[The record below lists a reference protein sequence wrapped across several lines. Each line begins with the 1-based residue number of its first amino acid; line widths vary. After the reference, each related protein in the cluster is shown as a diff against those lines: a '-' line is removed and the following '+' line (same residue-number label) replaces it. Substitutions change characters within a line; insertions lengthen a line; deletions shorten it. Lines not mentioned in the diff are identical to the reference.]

1 MTEYI
6 TCSELKIKCNIKIS
20 RLRHL
25 SIRESIGTHA
35 MAEITADIEPG
46 SLDLSC
52 EELNNQPLMICSVK
66 DLKELL
72 IFSGV
77 IGKIRIEKESAY
89 DLLYLSAYS
98 LSWLMDLERKNRSF
112 QDCNE
117 SVLGLIQKIVRE
129 NSFNLL
135 CSAEDKAVTNPFIQY
150 EETDWEFLLRLSTHV
165 HAPFIAA
172 CDYKGRGIYLGF
184 QENRVPLE
192 LSVTGERWCMDSEC
206 KKSINWRTREAA
218 YYEVDTVQILHL
230 GQCVSYRDEIL
241 WPYHVRLN
249 LQNGHFR
256 CTCKLAGKNHNMF
269 PTIYNP
275 HIKGISLAGTVL
287 ERKEEAI
294 RIHLDIDEEQD
305 AGMAY
310 LYPWFPENGNMAYC
324 MPETGSRVRLLIPG
338 EDERKAVGIHCV
350 RQNGQ
355 VCEEMQNPDNRWF
368 TTVSEKKM
376 ALKPSD
382 IELSADGGQSGISIQ
397 DGIGDII
404 RSGGEVLIQAK
415 GKVAMHGARIEL
427 RAPTEITA
435 IKRQL
440 GSPAVVNICHNL
452 DAMGEYS
459 SFNNLNELK
468 ADIPAIGPGFRKGN
482 QVKADNL
489 EEERRKKEKEK
500 LQLKLKKLSE
510 EDKEG
515 TYEFGSSIL
524 NIISSIPQS
533 IEQDRLS
540 QIAVGFRP
548 IAGRMKGE

>member
-1 MTEYI
+1 
-6 TCSELKIKCNIKIS
+6 
-20 RLRHL
+20 
-25 SIRESIGTHA
+25 
-35 MAEITADIEPG
+35 
-46 SLDLSC
+46 
-52 EELNNQPLMICSVK
+52 
-66 DLKELL
+66 
-72 IFSGV
+72 
-77 IGKIRIEKESAY
+77 
-89 DLLYLSAYS
+89 
-98 LSWLMDLERKNRSF
+98 
-112 QDCNE
+112 
-117 SVLGLIQKIVRE
+117 
-129 NSFNLL
+129 
-135 CSAEDKAVTNPFIQY
+135 
-150 EETDWEFLLRLSTHV
+150 
-165 HAPFIAA
+165 
-172 CDYKGRGIYLGF
+172 GRGLYLGF

-206 KKSINWRTREAA
+206 KKSVNWRTREAA
-218 YYEVDTVQILHL
+218 YYEVDTVQVLHL

-249 LQNGHFR
+249 LQNGYLR

-275 HIKGISLAGTVL
+275 YIKGISLTGTVL

-305 AGMAY
+305 AGLAY
-310 LYPWFPENGNMAYC
+310 LYPWFPENGNMVYC

-338 EDERKAVGIHCV
+338 EDEREAVGIHCV
-350 RQNGQ
+350 RQFGP
-355 VCEEMQNPDNRWF
+355 VCEETQNPDNRWF
-368 TTVSEKKM
+368 TTVTEKKM

-404 RSGGEVLIQAK
+404 RSSGEVLIQAK
-415 GKVAMHGARIEL
+415 GKVTMHGARIEL
-427 RAPTEITA
+427 KAPTEITA

-459 SFNNLNELK
+459 SFKNLNELK

-482 QVKADNL
+482 QVKSDNL
-489 EEERRKKEKEK
+489 DEERRKKEKEKEK
-500 LQLKLKKLSE
+500 LQLKLKELSE
-510 EDKEG
+510 KDKEG
-515 TYEFGSSIL
+515 TYELGASIL

>member
-1 MTEYI
+1 MEEYI
-6 TCSELKIKCNIKIS
+6 TNSELKVKCNIKIS

-35 MAEITADIEPG
+35 MAEVTADIEPG

-66 DLKELL
+66 DQKELL
-72 IFSGV
+72 LFSGV
-77 IGKIRIEKESAY
+77 IGKIRIEKESSY
-89 DLLYLSAYS
+89 DLLYLSACS
-98 LSWLMDLERKNRSF
+98 LSWLMDLERKSRSF

-117 SVLGLIQKIVRE
+117 TVLRLIQKIVQE

-135 CSAEDKAVTNPFIQY
+135 CSAEDKAVTKPFIQY
-150 EETDWEFLLRLSTHV
+150 EETDWEFLLRLSTHL
-165 HAPFIAA
+165 HAPVIAA
-172 CDYKGRGIYLGF
+172 GNYEGKGIYLGF

-192 LSVTGERWCMDSEC
+192 LSASGERWCMDAEY
-206 KKSINWRTREAA
+206 KKSANWRTREAA

-241 WPYHVRLN
+241 WPYHVGLN
-249 LQNGHFR
+249 LQNGLLR
-256 CTCKLAGKNHNMF
+256 CTCKLAGKNHNRF

-275 HIKGISLAGTVL
+275 YMKGISLTGTVL

-294 RIHLDIDEEQD
+294 RIHLDIDEKQD

-310 LYPWFPENGNMAYC
+310 LYPWFPENGNMVYC

-338 EDERKAVGIHCV
+338 EDEQEAVGIHCV

-355 VCEEMQNPDNRWF
+355 VCEETQNLDNRWF
-368 TTVSEKKM
+368 TTDSEKKM

-404 RSGGEVLIQAK
+404 RSSGEVLIQAK
-415 GKVAMHGARIEL
+415 GKVSLHGARIEL

-435 IKRQL
+435 IKKQL

-452 DAMGEYS
+452 DSMGEYS
-459 SFNNLNELK
+459 TFKNLNELK
-468 ADIPAIGPGFRKGN
+468 MDIPARDSGSCKGN
-482 QVKADNL
+482 QAKADNR

-500 LQLKLKKLSE
+500 LQLKLKELSE
-510 EDKEG
+510 EDKKD
-515 TYEFGSSIL
+515 TYEFGPSIV

-533 IEQDRLS
+533 MEQDRLS